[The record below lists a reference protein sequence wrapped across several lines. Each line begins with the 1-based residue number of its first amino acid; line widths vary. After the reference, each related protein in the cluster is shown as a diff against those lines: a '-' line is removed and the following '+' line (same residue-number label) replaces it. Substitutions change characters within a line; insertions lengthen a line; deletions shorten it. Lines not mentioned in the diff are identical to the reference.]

1 MNRELVLVTCGS
13 WYELVVVG
21 VSSCTY
27 RYSEYIK
34 ALALRSVLNETNV
47 AAMLSPTFYQGRS
60 HLRYWILGN
69 RLSVRWTPVVS
80 VLENGNNRFFS
91 SNQNWNKKIG
101 TFRPRRRPD
110 RNYRPIKPGSKKVID
125 PIRGNHQHKFVD
137 LDKPTENPVDE
148 FDANFGKLG
157 GDFLRQ
163 HRKQR
168 EESFKSKQGYHDPVE
183 EDLRMM
189 DYYLSQNGSLEDM
202 VGERRGLAKEFDNE
216 LERAEYLDWLQRIED
231 EDRRGEMRLDPP
243 DPLTEHETLFSPYGG
258 ADDDDDTDKD
268 PETYLDPNQLAHGEW
283 SQLLVSVDRNIKLW
297 RGGRLESYRALVVG
311 GNMNGCGG
319 YGMGKS
325 TEAFEAVNKASRACK
340 RNIFFVDRYQGN
352 GLTRDLVG
360 KQNSCKL
367 VIRANDSGL
376 YGNELVREILK
387 RFGIT
392 NAAAKAYGNRT
403 TYNVVQAAFKALMTH
418 ESLEDIAMKR
428 GKRIISIDRSKR
440 LRI

>member
-1 MNRELVLVTCGS
+1 
-13 WYELVVVG
+13 
-21 VSSCTY
+21 
-27 RYSEYIK
+27 
-34 ALALRSVLNETNV
+34 
-47 AAMLSPTFYQGRS
+47 MLSSTFHRGRYYIRCIVQRGPLNTKRS
-60 HLRYWILGN
+60 LGI
-69 RLSVRWTPVVS
+69 SVSIGGNTRW
-80 VLENGNNRFFS
+80 FS
-91 SNQNWNKKIG
+91 SNKNWVPKTG
-101 TFRPRRRPD
+101 GFRPRRRPD
-110 RNYRPIKPGSKKVID
+110 RNYRPIKPGSKKIID
-125 PIRGNHQHKFVD
+125 PVPGNHHKFVD

-157 GDFLRQ
+157 GDFVRQ
-163 HRKQR
+163 LRKQR
-168 EESFKSKQGYHDPVE
+168 EEAFKSQRDYHDPAE
-183 EDLRMM
+183 EGLRMM
-189 DYYLSQNGSLEDM
+189 DYYLSENGSLEDM
-202 VGERRGLAKEFDNE
+202 VGERRGLAREFDNE

-231 EDRRGEMRLDPP
+231 EDRRSEMRLDPP

-258 ADDDDDTDKD
+258 ADDDDATDKD

-325 TEAFEAVNKASRACK
+325 TETFEAVNKAARACK

-352 GLTRDLVG
+352 GLTHDLVG

-392 NAAAKAYGNRT
+392 NASAKAYGNRSP
-403 TYNVVQAAFKALMTH
+403 YNVVHAAFKALMMH

-428 GKRIISIDRSKR
+428 GKRLISLDRARR
-440 LRI
+440 LQI

>member
-1 MNRELVLVTCGS
+1 
-13 WYELVVVG
+13 
-21 VSSCTY
+21 
-27 RYSEYIK
+27 
-34 ALALRSVLNETNV
+34 
-47 AAMLSPTFYQGRS
+47 MLSLTFNQGRS
-60 HLRYWILGN
+60 HLRCLVQRNLLAAHW
-69 RLSVRWTPVVS
+69 VPVS
-80 VLENGNNRFFS
+80 MDGDTRFLS
-91 SNQNWNKKIG
+91 SNQNWNKKTG
-101 TFRPRRRPD
+101 GFRPRRRPD
-110 RNYRPIKPGSKKVID
+110 RNYRPIKPGPKKAVD
-125 PIRGNHQHKFVD
+125 AVRGNPHHKFVD
-137 LDKPTENPVDE
+137 LEKPTEDPVDE

-157 GDFLRQ
+157 GDYVRQLR
-163 HRKQR
+163 KER
-168 EESFKSKQGYHDPVE
+168 EEAFKSKQGYYDAAE

-231 EDRRGEMRLDPP
+231 EDRRGEMRLDPH

-258 ADDDDDTDKD
+258 DDEDEADKD

-325 TEAFEAVNKASRACK
+325 TDAFEAVNKAARACK

-367 VIRANDSGL
+367 VIRSNDSGL

-392 NAAAKAYGNRT
+392 NAAAKAYGTRS
-403 TYNVVQAAFKALMTH
+403 TYNVVQATFKALMTH
-418 ESLEDIAMKR
+418 ESLEEIAMKR
-428 GKRIISIDRSKR
+428 GKRIISMDRSKR